1 MNKAQR
7 IVLVVGLLVAV
18 AMATLPPW
26 VSQRTRIVGGHSYT
40 TGISTYR
47 FVWMQSVGRKIS
59 ESHVIPQKAGS
70 MLGFHKVVNDGTDMY
85 YWRLDLSRL
94 LVQLLGTGLLTAA
107 GYVLVGGRK
116 AGQVE
121 AAEPKD
127 DDTSS

>member
-26 VSQRTRIVGGHSYT
+26 VSQRTRIASGYSYT

-47 FVWMQSVGRKIS
+47 FVWMQPVGRKIS

-94 LVQLLGTGLLTAA
+94 FVQLLGAGLLTAA
-107 GYVLVGGRK
+107 GYVLVGRRK

-121 AAEPKD
+121 AAGPKD
-127 DDTSS
+127 GPPPN

>member
-7 IVLVVGLLVAV
+7 IVLVAGLLVAM

-26 VSQRTRIVGGHSYT
+26 VSQRTRIASGYSYT

-47 FVWMQSVGRKIS
+47 FVWMQPVGRKIS
-59 ESHVIPQKAGS
+59 EAHVIPQKAGS
-70 MLGFHKVVNDGTDMY
+70 TLGFQQVLSDGTDMY

-107 GYVLVGGRK
+107 AYVLVGRRK
-116 AGQVE
+116 APQAE

-127 DDTSS
+127 GPPPN